1 MIIGSLGPLSNNTVT
16 HCSRI
21 ARMSDTPP
29 KRTRGKRGGDPFR
42 RSQVNRKAAGLVSH
56 LDYHDPDSFEADRIA
71 QERREERSRSVAKTG
86 AVAKGPV
93 EPRYPPRAVP
103 AASVAG
109 GESRRGVPQR
119 QIIVTQ
125 FSVVVPARPIPP
137 PPAPSGAAEG
147 QWQLSWVWVPNSED
161 PGAASSVDR
170 SAAPTAPPKA
180 PSRRR
185 SRSPLRRKSPKG
197 VPAKPSKAGTSVA
210 EAKTP
215 VAKADTRVAEAPKE
229 SARKQLPRPRVKPTA
244 ETTEATSSRPR
255 SPKVTGAK
263 AVSGTAEEVIEVEE
277 EPARSSSPL
286 PTRKKK
292 ARGAA
297 PSSGSRTSVGAGG
310 AERPLIGLDWHR
322 TLSHEKYTDSG
333 VKESFVPPA
342 SVVLI
347 RELQRKGFDFCVVS
361 FSSNVGTQRQT
372 LDGATNLQAQLE
384 RNFTQISIV
393 PRKKTSD
400 YARKASITGNWESK
414 AELVRDL
421 GCAIYID
428 DQEELCQDIRSLQ
441 SSRAVG
447 NRVQTVV
454 ANSRSPTD
462 SLKPLANLVK
472 DKEVSEFPVPSVLK
486 SFN

>member
-1 MIIGSLGPLSNNTVT
+1 
-16 HCSRI
+16 
-21 ARMSDTPP
+21 MSGTPP

-56 LDYHDPDSFEADRIA
+56 LDYHDPDNFEADRIA
-71 QERREERSRSVAKTG
+71 QERREDRSRSVAETG

-119 QIIVTQ
+119 QVTVTQ
-125 FSVVVPARPIPP
+125 SSVVVPARPIPP

-161 PGAASSVDR
+161 PGAASSADR

-197 VPAKPSKAGTSVA
+197 VPAKHSKAGTAVA
-210 EAKTP
+210 EAETP

-263 AVSGTAEEVIEVEE
+263 AVSDTAEEVIEVEE

-292 ARGAA
+292 AEGAA

-347 RELQRKGFDFCVVS
+347 KELQRKGFDFCVVS
-361 FSSNVGTQRQT
+361 FSSNAGTQRQT

-441 SSRAVG
+441 STRAVG

-454 ANSRSPTD
+454 ASSRSPTD

>member
-1 MIIGSLGPLSNNTVT
+1 MTSNT
-16 HCSRI
+16 
-21 ARMSDTPP
+21 
-29 KRTRGKRGGDPFR
+29 
-42 RSQVNRKAAGLVSH
+42 LVSH

-119 QIIVTQ
+119 QVTVTQ
-125 FSVVVPARPIPP
+125 SSVVVPARPIPP

-210 EAKTP
+210 EAETP

-229 SARKQLPRPRVKPTA
+229 SA
-244 ETTEATSSRPR
+244 R

-292 ARGAA
+292 ARGGA
-297 PSSGSRTSVGAGG
+297 P
-310 AERPLIGLDWHR
+310 E
-322 TLSHEKYTDSG
+322 E
-333 VKESFVPPA
+333 
-342 SVVLI
+342 
-347 RELQRKGFDFCVVS
+347 GFDFCVVS

-454 ANSRSPTD
+454 ASSRSPTD

>member
-210 EAKTP
+210 EAETP

-277 EPARSSSPL
+277 EPVRSSSPL

-292 ARGAA
+292 AGGAA
-297 PSSGSRTSVGAGG
+297 QGPR
-310 AERPLIGLDWHR
+310 LGL
-322 TLSHEKYTDSG
+322 
-333 VKESFVPPA
+333 
-342 SVVLI
+342 VVL
-347 RELQRKGFDFCVVS
+347 RGH
-361 FSSNVGTQRQT
+361 
-372 LDGATNLQAQLE
+372 
-384 RNFTQISIV
+384 
-393 PRKKTSD
+393 
-400 YARKASITGNWESK
+400 
-414 AELVRDL
+414 
-421 GCAIYID
+421 
-428 DQEELCQDIRSLQ
+428 
-441 SSRAVG
+441 
-447 NRVQTVV
+447 
-454 ANSRSPTD
+454 
-462 SLKPLANLVK
+462 
-472 DKEVSEFPVPSVLK
+472 
-486 SFN
+486 

>member
-1 MIIGSLGPLSNNTVT
+1 M
-16 HCSRI
+16 
-21 ARMSDTPP
+21 
-29 KRTRGKRGGDPFR
+29 
-42 RSQVNRKAAGLVSH
+42 
-56 LDYHDPDSFEADRIA
+56 
-71 QERREERSRSVAKTG
+71 
-86 AVAKGPV
+86 
-93 EPRYPPRAVP
+93 
-103 AASVAG
+103 
-109 GESRRGVPQR
+109 
-119 QIIVTQ
+119 
-125 FSVVVPARPIPP
+125 
-137 PPAPSGAAEG
+137 
-147 QWQLSWVWVPNSED
+147 
-161 PGAASSVDR
+161 
-170 SAAPTAPPKA
+170 
-180 PSRRR
+180 
-185 SRSPLRRKSPKG
+185 
-197 VPAKPSKAGTSVA
+197 
-210 EAKTP
+210 
-215 VAKADTRVAEAPKE
+215 
-229 SARKQLPRPRVKPTA
+229 
-244 ETTEATSSRPR
+244 
-255 SPKVTGAK
+255 
-263 AVSGTAEEVIEVEE
+263 
-277 EPARSSSPL
+277 
-286 PTRKKK
+286 
-292 ARGAA
+292 
-297 PSSGSRTSVGAGG
+297 
-310 AERPLIGLDWHR
+310 DWHR